1 MKEPVQERAP
11 GWYPDPDDPA
21 WLLHWD
27 GRNWGVERR
36 PRPAWASPA
45 RPPERAQRRARRRRW
60 ALYAGGGA
68 ALAALASFGL
78 SSLTSGLDLPPR
90 TVFDRAFIRQADAE
104 CTRVLP
110 SLRER
115 RPEPGVENATTVD
128 ETLERVEQ
136 ATEDLEGLVAR
147 LRSLSVASV
156 DQRDIDGW
164 LDDWDRYIAIGRRYA
179 TLLRSGDDE
188 REAAD
193 VANTGRPV
201 ETEIAAF
208 AVANAMRACA
218 F

>member
-1 MKEPVQERAP
+1 MKEPAPPRAP

-27 GRNWGVERR
+27 GRHWGDERR

-60 ALYAGGGA
+60 ALFAGGGA
-68 ALAALASFGL
+68 VLAALASFGL

-90 TVFDRAFIRQADAE
+90 TVEDRAFIRRAEAE

-110 SLRER
+110 SLRDR
-115 RPEPGVENATTVD
+115 RPETGVENATTVD
-128 ETLERVEQ
+128 ETLDRVEQ
-136 ATEDLEGLVAR
+136 ATGDLDRLAAR
-147 LRSLSVASV
+147 LRGLAVASV
-156 DQRDIDGW
+156 DQGDIDGW
-164 LDDWDRYIAIGRRYA
+164 LDDWDRYIGIGRRYA
-179 TLLRSGDDE
+179 TLLRGGDE
-188 REAAD
+188 GREAAD
-193 VANTGRPV
+193 LANSGRPV

-208 AVANAMRACA
+208 AVANGMRACA